1 MDYFKK
7 VEEQTFFE
15 SFHVTGKKDLLEDKN
30 GARFDYYYAVA
41 PGGALVIPVLSDG
54 RIALVYQYR
63 YLQDKKGYEFPRGA
77 INPDESPNDAAMR
90 ELTEETGCVA
100 SDLIKVGTFH
110 PSPPNVKDTIH
121 VFVAE
126 ADQKSSQKLD
136 FNEYME
142 VVFRRPDEIDEM
154 VRRGEIWDGVTL
166 AAWALTHHQ
175 FLHKEKL
182 A

>member
-7 VEEQTFFE
+7 IEEQTFFA
-15 SFHVTGKKDLLEDKN
+15 SFHVTGKRDLLE
-30 GARFDYYYAVA
+30 
-41 PGGALVIPVLSDG
+41 
-54 RIALVYQYR
+54 
-63 YLQDKKGYEFPRGA
+63 DKKGYEFPRGA
-77 INPDESPNDAAMR
+77 INPDESPNGAATR
-90 ELTEETGCVA
+90 ELAEETGCVA
-100 SDLIKVGTFH
+100 SDMIKVGTFV
-110 PSPPNVKDTIH
+110 PSPPNVKDIIH

-126 ADQKSSQKLD
+126 ADQKGVQKLD

-166 AAWALTHHQ
+166 AAWAMTHHQ
-175 FLHKEKL
+175 FLHTEKL

>member
-1 MDYFKK
+1 MGYFKK
-7 VEEQTFFE
+7 LEEQIYFE
-15 SFHVTGKKDLLEDKN
+15 SFHMVGKRDLLEDKSGN
-30 GARFDYYYAVA
+30 KFNYFYGIA

-77 INPDESPNDAAMR
+77 INPGESPNDAAKR
-90 ELTEETGCVA
+90 ELEEETGCMA
-100 SDLIKVGTFH
+100 SDLIKVGTFV
-110 PSPPNVKDTIH
+110 PSPPSMKDIMH

-126 ADQKSSQKLD
+126 ADHTGSQKLD

-166 AAWALTHHQ
+166 AAWAMAHHQ
-175 FLHKEKL
+175 FLHKDKL